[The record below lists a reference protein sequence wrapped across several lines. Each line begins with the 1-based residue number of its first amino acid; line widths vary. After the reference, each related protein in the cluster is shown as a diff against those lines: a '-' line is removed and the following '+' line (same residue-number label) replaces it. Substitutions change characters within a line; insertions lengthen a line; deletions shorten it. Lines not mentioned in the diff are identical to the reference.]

1 MVQYLSK
8 VRNTLDK
15 LSKWAIKRIHRI
27 ENIQVDALAGIT
39 AILLMKEVVLLPI
52 YFQTTSSIAATPICN
67 TSETGV
73 GWMDEIETYL
83 RTRDLPGES
92 KQVHKIRV
100 QAVRFTLIG
109 DNLYRIL
116 WMSVP

>member
-1 MVQYLSK
+1 MD
-8 VRNTLDK
+8 N

-39 AILLMKEVVLLPI
+39 ATLSIKEAVLLPI

-83 RTRDLPGES
+83 GQGICLE
-92 KQVHKIRV
+92 KANKFIRSGCKLS
-100 QAVRFTLIG
+100 ASL
-109 DNLYRIL
+109 
-116 WMSVP
+116 